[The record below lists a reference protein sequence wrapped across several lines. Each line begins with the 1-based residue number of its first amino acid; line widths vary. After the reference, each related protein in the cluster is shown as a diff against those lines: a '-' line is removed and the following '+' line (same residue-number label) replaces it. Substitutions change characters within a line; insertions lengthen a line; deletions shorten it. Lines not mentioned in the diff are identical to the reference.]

1 MVEFQCNFVQARQ
14 VITSYSFSGTSGS
27 SSGINV
33 AGQVKTTGGI
43 VKYDRQATLAKM
55 QRKGSAWRDKIKP
68 NVGSRVLAV

>member
-1 MVEFQCNFVQARQ
+1 MSAINILKRCRHVDESRLVEFQCNFVQARQ

-43 VKYDRQATLAKM
+43 VK
-55 QRKGSAWRDKIKP
+55 I
-68 NVGSRVLAV
+68 